1 MRREVGAFVTGAAGW
16 RCDMVAIKIVMRLK
30 PLLPVL
36 ILGALLLAIVFLAR
50 FTQRKM
56 HEHET
61 GAKHAPPSSATS
73 APSKSPEAPPPNPNS
88 VLDEHVER
96 ERLAELFPDTLVN
109 VWGIRYKILREGA
122 GPKPV
127 SGNRITAHYRGRL
140 LDGTEFDNS
149 YTKGSPIKFTLMSNG
164 VIRGWNESFI
174 DMRKGEQRL
183 IVIPY
188 KYAYG
193 SNGRGPIPPRAPLV
207 FEVELIDFE

>member
-1 MRREVGAFVTGAAGW
+1 
-16 RCDMVAIKIVMRLK
+16 MRLK
-30 PLLPVL
+30 SLLPVL
-36 ILGALLLAIVFLAR
+36 ILGGVLFAIVFGAKYA
-50 FTQRKM
+50 QRRM

-61 GAKHAPPSSATS
+61 GADQKTAIESSPATTPGTPPT
-73 APSKSPEAPPPNPNS
+73 NPNS
-88 VLDEHVER
+88 MRDEHVER
-96 ERLAELFPDTLVN
+96 ERIAQMFPDTLVN
-109 VWGIRYKILREGA
+109 VWGIRFKILREGA

-149 YTKGSPIKFTLMSNG
+149 YTRGKPVTFTLMSND
-164 VIRGWNESFI
+164 VIRGWNDSFI

-207 FEVELIDFE
+207 FEVELLDFE

>member
-1 MRREVGAFVTGAAGW
+1 MLLANA
-16 RCDMVAIKIVMRLK
+16 MRLK
-30 PLLPVL
+30 SLLPVL
-36 ILGALLLAIVFLAR
+36 ILGGVLFAIVFLAK

-61 GAKHAPPSSATS
+61 SGATAP
-73 APSKSPEAPPPNPNS
+73 APAGAAPIAGVPTPETPAPQPNPNT

-96 ERLAELFPDTLVN
+96 ERLAQMFPDTLVTR
-109 VWGIRYKILREGA
+109 WGIRYKILREGE
-122 GPKPV
+122 GPHPV

-149 YTKGSPIKFTLMSNG
+149 YARDKPVKFTLMSND
-164 VIRGWNESFI
+164 VIRGWSDSFI
-174 DMRKGEQRL
+174 EMRKGEQRL